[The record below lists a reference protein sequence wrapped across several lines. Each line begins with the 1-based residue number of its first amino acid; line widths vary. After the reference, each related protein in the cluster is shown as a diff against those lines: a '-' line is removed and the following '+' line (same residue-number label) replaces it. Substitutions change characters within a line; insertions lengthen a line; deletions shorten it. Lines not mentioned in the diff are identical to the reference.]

1 MARAIPDPEV
11 AVVTG
16 QEGSRR
22 LQRQMYLGINNKAG
36 QGEWETRSRGP
47 LRTTREYFLRAPFQT
62 RLGLGQTPATD
73 AKCVGSLKSLKLFP
87 HFHIQKL
94 VYGYN
99 FVRSKVPVQMLR
111 QYMSPGFLDPA
122 TGTPRV
128 NPGLDHKLKT
138 LLADL
143 KATKPPFDKEP
154 YTKFVSSGAKMSV
167 ALVDLS
173 SNAKLVFPQFAEFRS
188 TVETEAASLAKIAAL
203 YAAHQL
209 RFDLN
214 HEARQNPLS
223 MTPNRLAGLRAIF
236 DATQV
241 GGAPP
246 LWNFDFNAELREALN
261 VLCHNCSSSIVIG
274 RLGTTYISSVLRQSG
289 LYDCRLGGLWMGTTY
304 ANQEEIRK
312 ECPEV
317 AKLNAQLAHQ
327 LEPIGRRLF
336 HGATALSAAAFFTLL
351 AQGSLVDDAACQSM
365 QGMVMQQMKDC
376 ESRFETGLTN
386 AGIALD
392 KVFSKIGV
400 LPSKGHCSE
409 RGKPGTCFI
418 HEAALIERVHE
429 KKRLR
434 YVAAVLTESK
444 PGDAANDLLKVI
456 IVKLDELIRKNNP

>member
-1 MARAIPDPEV
+1 MAPEF
-11 AVVTG
+11 
-16 QEGSRR
+16 
-22 LQRQMYLGINNKAG
+22 IN
-36 QGEWETRSRGP
+36 
-47 LRTTREYFLRAPFQT
+47 
-62 RLGLGQTPATD
+62 
-73 AKCVGSLKSLKLFP
+73 
-87 HFHIQKL
+87 
-94 VYGYN
+94 
-99 FVRSKVPVQMLR
+99 
-111 QYMSPGFLDPA
+111 PGFLDPA
-122 TGTPRV
+122 GGTVRV
-128 NPGLDHKLKT
+128 DPALDQKLKG

-143 KATKPPFDKEP
+143 FANRPPFDKEP
-154 YTKFVSSGAKMSV
+154 YKTFVASGAKLRV

-173 SNAKLVFPQFAEFRS
+173 SNAKLIFPQLAEFRS

-246 LWNFDFNAELREALN
+246 VWNFDFNAELREALN
-261 VLCHNCSSSIVIG
+261 ELCHNCSSSIVIG

-351 AQGSLVDDAACQSM
+351 AQGRLVDDAACQSM
-365 QGMVMQQMKDC
+365 KDMLIQQMKDC

-400 LPSKGHCSE
+400 LPSKDHCSE